1 MSPTAA
7 FSHRRGPDRATALK
21 RRAAAGILALAAL
34 LTTTPPAGA
43 ETPAGGPVFDALL
56 DGCGQCHG
64 ADGNSV
70 TPDVP
75 SLAGQ
80 PATFLETQ
88 LILFRERL
96 RRSEAMAPQ
105 VRGLDDP
112 TVIALAAHYAALPPR
127 AAPEAGNPAL
137 LAQGRQLSKAG
148 RCGTCHLPDFA
159 GRQQIP
165 RLAGQREDYLAMAL
179 AAYRDETRG
188 GADTTMIDV
197 MRGTSDA
204 EIEALAHFM
213 ARQGGQP

>member
-1 MSPTAA
+1 VSPTAA
-7 FSHRRGPDRATALK
+7 SSRKRGLGRAIPS
-21 RRAAAGILALAAL
+21 RAAGAVLALAAL
-34 LTTTPPAGA
+34 LALAAPAGA
-43 ETPAGGPVFDALL
+43 QVPEALL
-56 DGCGQCHG
+56 EGCAQCHG

-80 PATFLETQ
+80 PTIFIETQ

-105 VRGLDDP
+105 VKGLDDP

-127 AAPEAGNPAL
+127 AAPDAGDPAL
-137 LAQGRQLSKAG
+137 LARGRDLVKAG

-197 MRGTSDA
+197 MRGASDG
-204 EIEALAHFM
+204 EIEVLAHFL
-213 ARQGGQP
+213 ARQ

>member
-7 FSHRRGPDRATALK
+7 ERRRRGPDRAIASK
-21 RRAAAGILALAAL
+21 RRAAAGVLALAVL
-34 LTTTPPAGA
+34 LAAAPPAGA
-43 ETPAGGPVFDALL
+43 GTPAGGPALEEL
-56 DGCGQCHG
+56 LEGCAQCHG

-70 TPDVP
+70 MPDVP

-105 VRGLDDP
+105 VKGLDDP

-127 AAPEAGNPAL
+127 AAPEAGDPAL
-137 LAQGRQLSKAG
+137 LALGRELAKAG
-148 RCGTCHLPDFA
+148 RCGTCHLRDFA

-179 AAYRDETRG
+179 AAYRDESRG

-197 MRGTSDA
+197 MRGATDA
-204 EIEALAHFM
+204 EIEALAHFL

>member
-1 MSPTAA
+1 VYHSLPIPGT
-7 FSHRRGPDRATALK
+7 SRRRRGRARVTLSRPRATA
-21 RRAAAGILALAAL
+21 GVLALAAL
-34 LTTTPPAGA
+34 LATAPPAGA
-43 ETPAGGPVFDALL
+43 SSLDALL
-56 DGCGQCHG
+56 EGCAQCHG
-64 ADGNSV
+64 TDGNSV
-70 TPDVP
+70 MPDVP

-105 VRGLDDP
+105 VKGLDDP

-127 AAPEAGNPAL
+127 AAPDPGDPAL
-137 LAQGRQLSKAG
+137 LAQGRQLAKAG

-197 MRGTSDA
+197 MRGATDA
-204 EIEALAHFM
+204 EIEALAHFL